1 MRIERQERLKRL
13 YDKGYRIIITSCDSP
28 DPYILG
34 VVKYD
39 GQFYYHD
46 SRMSGLPL
54 SKVKEYEVEVFK
66 PVKNW
71 QEVNLED

>member
-1 MRIERQERLKRL
+1 MRIDAQEKLKRL
-13 YDKGYRIIITSCDSP
+13 YDKGYRIIITSYDSP

-34 VVKYD
+34 IVKND

-54 SKVKEYEVEVFK
+54 SKVKESAVEVFK
-66 PVKNW
+66 PVKDW